1 MQREAKMK
9 SKKLELWRKRQ
20 EEFRKSGL
28 TRRVFCAKH
37 RLKISTLDYWF
48 SRIRDLEK
56 SQGLVELKAQGI
68 SIMKSSLEV
77 IIADRYRIEIRH
89 GFDVLLFAELLQALE
104 GRG

>member
-1 MQREAKMK
+1 MK

-56 SQGLVELKAQGI
+56 SQGLFELKAQGI
-68 SIMKSSLEV
+68 SIINSSLEV
-77 IIADRYRIEIRH
+77 IIADRYRIEIKN
-89 GFDVLLFAELLQALE
+89 GFDARLFAELVQALE
-104 GRG
+104 RRG

>member
-1 MQREAKMK
+1 MK

-28 TRRVFCAKH
+28 TRLAFCAKR

-56 SQGLVELKAQGI
+56 SQGLVELKTQGI

-77 IIADRYRIEIRH
+77 IIADRYRIEIKN
-89 GFDVLLFAELLQALE
+89 GFDAQLFAELVQALE
-104 GRG
+104 RRG